1 MNKYQIFQI
10 NVNQDKPKPKAKID
24 FEIKTNQYNEYDL
37 NIFFTFYYELDV
49 PEISQIILL
58 EHIVTINCENGVPK
72 FNIDSKYILKNKDLP
87 QIEFDEDREI
97 KDLVGNMEVFKE
109 KIKEYQNAIGEL
121 DQNEIGE
128 LDQNAIG
135 ELDQNAIGEL
145 DQNAIGELDQNAI
158 GELDQNVM
166 GELDQNVMGEL
177 DQNAIGEL
185 DQNAIGELDQNEIGE
200 LDQNAIGE
208 LDQKSIKNL
217 SEHSI
222 MLNSSTYGDNKYMID
237 IENSNLYEDDNYSI
251 NSSTHSISSTTSS
264 QTIKITSNKIEN
276 PISIKQKPVVEA
288 RLFELLNSNPK
299 ASSRMISGGDE
310 TNIQIEQ
317 KLYYHLKLITFTMT
331 NLLNNIVY
339 IITELMKFIDNY
351 KIKGDDKKNMIISV
365 LKQFLIDE
373 NYKQENILYI
383 IDVIVPELIDILIS
397 VDKRRI
403 IIKKKMSCFPFF
415 CS

>member
-109 KIKEYQNAIGEL
+109 KIKEY
-121 DQNEIGE
+121 
-128 LDQNAIG
+128 
-135 ELDQNAIGEL
+135 
-145 DQNAIGELDQNAI
+145 
-158 GELDQNVM
+158 
-166 GELDQNVMGEL
+166 
-177 DQNAIGEL
+177 
-185 DQNAIGELDQNEIGE
+185 QNAIGELDQNEIGE